1 MKTLRPWRFAGALLV
16 LLPALGEAAAA
27 QGLEPAEVRGKQIYI
42 QGTSPRDSEVTA
54 LVGDE
59 QVSLPAS
66 AVPCVSCHGQDGR
79 GRPEGGVIPSDIR
92 WSTLSK
98 SYDHVHDNGRRHPAF
113 DETSLAV
120 ALSTGLDPGQNRLD
134 PSMPLYQMSAAD
146 MADLIAYLKRLESD
160 RDPGVGERQVQVA
173 TLLPL
178 QGPRGELGQTMA
190 QVLHGYFKDLND
202 QGGVFGRRVELLVVP
217 TADSVEATLGNLRLA
232 LDREGVFALVG
243 AYTVGL
249 DEELLGLLRET
260 GVPLVGPFTLD
271 PGDETLNEAAF
282 YLYAGFVDQVR
293 VLVDVAVEEGTA
305 GAFKV
310 LVVAPENAQA
320 DRLLAAAD
328 ERLHERGAGGVVP
341 LRYTAGAMDPQAVA
355 RQVVENKG
363 DTLFFFGEP
372 AELDALLEALADRQR
387 EPPRVYLLSS
397 FAPRSLFGAP
407 PGFHLRIFVAYPTL
421 ASDLSPRGRNEY
433 QSLAERHGL
442 PPDHV
447 QAQITALAAAKL
459 MVEGLRQAG
468 RDLNRSK
475 LVDALEALYGFETG
489 LTPPLSYGPNRR
501 TGARGAYV
509 MAVDLMK
516 KSYQPVG
523 GWHEIR

>member
-1 MKTLRPWRFAGALLV
+1 P
-16 LLPALGEAAAA
+16 GEAAVAR
-27 QGLEPAEVRGKQIYI
+27 GLDPAEARGKQIYI
-42 QGTSPRDSEVTA
+42 RGTSPRDSELTA
-54 LVGDE
+54 LVGEE

-66 AVPCVSCHGQDGR
+66 VVPCASCHGRDGR

-92 WSTLSK
+92 WSIMSK
-98 SYDHVHDNGRRHPAF
+98 SYGHVHDNGRRHPAF
-113 DETSLAV
+113 DATSLAV
-120 ALSTGLDPGQNRLD
+120 VLSTGMDPGQNRLD

-146 MADLIAYLKRLESD
+146 TADLIAYLKRLESD
-160 RDPGVGERQVQVA
+160 RDPGVGERQIQIA

-178 QGPRGELGQTMA
+178 QGPRGKLGQAMA

-217 TADSVEATLGNLRLA
+217 TAESAEATLGNLRLA

-249 DEELLGLLRET
+249 DEALLDLLRET
-260 GVPLVGPFTLD
+260 AVPLIAPFTLD

-282 YLYAGFVDQVR
+282 YLYAGFTDQLR
-293 VLVDVAVEEGTA
+293 VLADEAVDEAVKEGTA
-305 GAFKV
+305 AEFKA
-310 LVVAPENAQA
+310 LLVAPGNAQA
-320 DRLLAAAD
+320 DRLLAATD
-328 ERLHERGAGGVVP
+328 ERLRERGAGGVVP
-341 LRYTAGAMDPQAVA
+341 LRYAPGAMDPRAIAGQVA
-355 RQVVENKG
+355 EHKG
-363 DTLFFFGEP
+363 DALFFFGEP
-372 AELDALLEALADRQR
+372 AELDALLKALADR

-397 FAPRSLFGAP
+397 FAPRSLLEAP
-407 PGFHLRIFVAYPTL
+407 PGFHYRIFVAYPTL
-421 ASDLSPRGRNEY
+421 ARDLSTRGRNEY
-433 QSLAERHGL
+433 QLLAGRHGL
-442 PPDHV
+442 PRDHV
-447 QAQITALAAAKL
+447 QAQISAFAAAKL
-459 MVEGLRQAG
+459 MVEGLRQTG
-468 RDLNRSK
+468 RDLNRDK

>member
-1 MKTLRPWRFAGALLV
+1 
-16 LLPALGEAAAA
+16 
-27 QGLEPAEVRGKQIYI
+27 
-42 QGTSPRDSEVTA
+42 
-54 LVGDE
+54 
-59 QVSLPAS
+59 
-66 AVPCVSCHGQDGR
+66 
-79 GRPEGGVIPSDIR
+79 VIPADIR

-98 SYDHVHDNGRRHPAF
+98 SYGHVHDNDRRHPAF

-120 ALSTGLDPGQNRLD
+120 VLSTGLDPGQNRLD
-134 PSMPLYQMSAAD
+134 QSMPLYQMSAAD
-146 MADLIAYLKRLESD
+146 MVDLIAYLKRLESD
-160 RDPGVGERQVQVA
+160 RDPGVGEREIQIA

-178 QGPRGELGQTMA
+178 QGPQGKLGQAMA

-202 QGGVFGRRVELLVVP
+202 QGGVFGRRVELLVIP

-249 DEELLGLLRET
+249 DEALLGLLRET
-260 GVPLVGPFTLD
+260 GVPLIGPFTLD
-271 PGDETLNEAAF
+271 PGDETLNEAVF

-293 VLVDVAVEEGTA
+293 VLADEALKEALKEGTA
-305 GAFKV
+305 GTFKA

-320 DRLLAAAD
+320 DRLLAATD
-328 ERLHERGAGGVVP
+328 ERLRERGAGGVVP
-341 LRYTAGAMDPQAVA
+341 LRYAPGAMDPRAIAGQVA
-355 RQVVENKG
+355 ENKG
-363 DTLFFFGEP
+363 DAVFFFGAP
-372 AELDALLEALADRQR
+372 AELDALLKALADRGG
-387 EPPRVYLLSS
+387 EPPRIYLLSS
-397 FAPRSLFGAP
+397 FAPSSLTEAP
-407 PGFHLRIFVAYPTL
+407 PGFHHRIFVAYPTL
-421 ASDLSPRGRNEY
+421 ARDLSTRGRNEY
-433 QSLAERHGL
+433 RLLAGRHGL

-447 QAQITALAAAKL
+447 QAQISAFAAAKL

-468 RDLNRSK
+468 RDLNRDK